1 MIHLK
6 LCKGKSYL
14 GAVKAT
20 VNKPDVFVEDKKT
33 AERLLKSGYFIL
45 VEDTVEAE
53 VPTPSKDGKKAEQ
66 DLNSMS
72 LDELKQMAADKGADI
87 THCRKKADY
96 IAAIED
102 SERD

>member
-6 LCKGKSYL
+6 LCKSKSYL
-14 GAVKAT
+14 GAVKAA
-20 VNKPDVFVEDKKT
+20 VNKPDIFVEDKKT
-33 AERLLKSGYFIL
+33 AERLLKSGYFIF
-45 VEDTVEAE
+45 VEDTAEA
-53 VPTPSKDGKKAEQ
+53 PTTLKDGKKAEQ

-87 THCRKKADY
+87 TQCRKKADY
-96 IAAIED
+96 IAAIEA